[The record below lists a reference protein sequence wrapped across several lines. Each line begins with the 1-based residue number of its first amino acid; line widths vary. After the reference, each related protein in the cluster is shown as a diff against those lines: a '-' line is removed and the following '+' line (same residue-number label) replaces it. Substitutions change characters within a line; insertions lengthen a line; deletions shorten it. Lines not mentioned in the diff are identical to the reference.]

1 MGLLSHDLA
10 YRKASVSNFDAL
22 LDDLGIIA
30 ADVPAHDD
38 FATAEVMAEVVARV
52 RKNFDRDYE
61 RIAATQDMLFGAD
74 YKAYSTSAA
83 EIFSRWEE
91 EGGGPLLPVMVAAA
105 AEHFRL
111 DIHSAPVRAAFMAA
125 LLAEVPNSLQ
135 YHGNEHYRK
144 VLFHALRL
152 VAAHNHIFAGTANV
166 IGAQRIALLI
176 AASCMHDLGHEG
188 GDNQRDG
195 VYTPGFMEQRALD
208 IARPY
213 FDAVELSADDRGEIE
228 TIVFCTDIT
237 FFAGDNSPCVRMK
250 KLYRHYFWDEDVGDA
265 SMLMMGRLRRYEDD
279 PGLVRLAMLLHEADV
294 GSSAGLTYEQ
304 TRKETM
310 AIIEER
316 DLKVAGPGIVLTFLR
331 EQLGE
336 TMYTEAGKQV
346 FGPAMREIIKAAET
360 EVAAGRKTF
369 YD

>member
-1 MGLLSHDLA
+1 MSHDLA
-10 YRKASVSNFDAL
+10 YKTQGVTSFAAL
-22 LDDLGIIA
+22 LDDIGALAGDVRVDDEFIA
-30 ADVPAHDD
+30 PGAI
-38 FATAEVMAEVVARV
+38 EEVVARV
-52 RKNFDRDYE
+52 KASFNRDYD
-61 RIAATQDMLFGAD
+61 RFIAARPQLFGSD
-74 YKAYSTSAA
+74 YASYGPAA
-83 EIFSRWEE
+83 AKIFAEWEE
-91 EGGGPLLPVMVAAA
+91 AGGGPSVPVMVALA
-105 AEHFRL
+105 AEHFNL
-111 DIHSAPVRAAFMAA
+111 DLNSTPVRAAFMAS
-125 LLAEVPNSLQ
+125 LLAEIPNGLQ

-152 VAAHNHIFAGTANV
+152 LSAHNQIFANTGNV
-166 IGAQRIALLI
+166 ISAQRVALLI
-176 AASCMHDLGHEG
+176 AAVCIHDLGHAG

-208 IARPY
+208 IARPF
-213 FDAVELSADDRGEIE
+213 FDALDLSSDDRGEIE

-250 KLYRHYFWDEDVGDA
+250 KLYKYYFWEEDVGDA

-279 PGLVRLAMLLHEADV
+279 PGLVRIAMMLHEADV

-316 DLKVAGPGIVLTFLR
+316 GLKVAGPGIVLTFLR

-346 FGPAMREIIKAAET
+346 FGPAMREIIKSAEA

-369 YD
+369 YE

>member
-1 MGLLSHDLA
+1 MSHDLA
-10 YRKASVSNFDAL
+10 YRRAQGVTDYTAL
-22 LDDLGIIA
+22 LDDLVLV
-30 ADVPAHDD
+30 ADDVRGDDD
-38 FATAEVMAEVVARV
+38 FVGPGALVAVAARV
-52 RKNFDRDYE
+52 KGAFDRDYA
-61 RIAATQDMLFGAD
+61 RMVAAREELFGGD
-74 YKAYSTSAA
+74 YATYGASTAK
-83 EIFSRWEE
+83 IFSTWEE
-91 EGGGPLLPVMVAAA
+91 QGGGPSVPSMVAMA
-105 AEHFRL
+105 AEHFAL
-111 DIHSAPVRAAFMAA
+111 DVNSAPVRAAFMAA
-125 LLAEVPNSLQ
+125 LLAEVPNGLQ

-152 VAAHNHIFAGTANV
+152 MAAHNQIFAGTV
-166 IGAQRIALLI
+166 DMIGPQRIALLI
-176 AASCMHDLGHEG
+176 AAACVHDLGHAG

-213 FDAVELSADDRGEIE
+213 FDAVELAGDERGEIE

-250 KLYRHYFWDEDVGDA
+250 KLYRHYFWEDDVGDA

-279 PGLVRLAMLLHEADV
+279 PGLVRMAMILHEADV
-294 GSSAGLTYEQ
+294 GTSAGLTYEQ

-346 FGPAMREIIKAAET
+346 FGPAMREIIKAAEA

-369 YD
+369 YE